1 VVVTDAL
8 SELCKAWRIDG
19 GVHFRCELGQP
30 WGLRIERQ
38 CEGMFHWI
46 ECGDCWLETGGDT
59 APIALHAGDLV
70 LLPHGHAHVL
80 VDRPGRVPLPARC
93 VVGERSAA
101 DRGPVVHGGAGA
113 RTDILC
119 GWLRFDRDLA
129 HPLLGALPTCVLMR
143 AADIA
148 GAPALAATLAL
159 MRRETGDPVPGGAAV
174 LARLV
179 EVMVI
184 QVLRWQMQSSRLP
197 EGVLAALAD
206 RRLSTALQRLHREPE
221 RAWTIDLLARCAG
234 CSRAVF
240 ALRFREH
247 LGRTPLQY
255 LTQWRM
261 HRAEELLA
269 HPALAVAR
277 VAASVG
283 YASEA
288 SFGKAFKR
296 HTGIAPG
303 LYRRQQCH
311 AVASAPAM

>member
-1 VVVTDAL
+1 VAVTDAL
-8 SELCKAWRIDG
+8 SELCKAWRVEG

-30 WGLRIERQ
+30 RGLRIERR
-38 CEGMFHWI
+38 CEGMFHWV
-46 ECGDCWLETGGDT
+46 ERGDCWLDTGGD
-59 APIALHAGDLV
+59 AEPLALHTGDLA
-70 LLPHGHAHVL
+70 LLPHGHAHAL
-80 VDRPGRVPLPARC
+80 IDLPGRVPLPARR
-93 VVGERSAA
+93 VVGKRSVA
-101 DRGPVVHGGAGA
+101 DCSPVVHGGAGA

-129 HPLLGALPTCVLMR
+129 HPLLGALPACVLMR

-148 GAPALAATLAL
+148 GSPALAATLAL
-159 MRRETGDPVPGGAAV
+159 MRRETCDAVPGGAAV

-184 QVLRWQMQSSRLP
+184 QVLRWQMQGSRLP

-206 RRLSTALQRLHREPE
+206 RRLSTALHSLHREPE
-221 RAWTIDLLARCAG
+221 RAWTIDALAQHAG

-240 ALRFREH
+240 AQRFREH
-247 LGRTPLQY
+247 LGRAPLQY

-269 HPALAVAR
+269 QPGLAVAR

-296 HTGIAPG
+296 HAGIAPG
-303 LYRRQQCH
+303 LYRKQQCRTVVMPS
-311 AVASAPAM
+311 AV